1 MGGNTGRRTKSERMD
16 TRHRAAHFGEAL
28 AYANELHAGQTRKGT
43 RIPYI
48 SHLLAVASLAFEYG
62 ADEDEAIAAVLHDA
76 VEDQGGAETLQQI
89 DSRFGS
95 TVATIVDGCS
105 DTDVEPKPPWRQRK
119 EAYLERLTR
128 ECPAVRFVSACDK
141 LHNVRA
147 IIRDYRDH
155 GDRLW
160 QRFNGRKDGT
170 LWYYSAL
177 VKVYQAEERTPVVED
192 LAREVATLRRLVR
205 ARASRQL

>member
-16 TRHRAAHFGEAL
+16 TRHRSAHFGEAL

-43 RIPYI
+43 PIPYI

-62 ADEDEAIAAVLHDA
+62 ADEDEAIAALLHDA
-76 VEDQGGAETLQQI
+76 VEDQGGTETLQQI

-105 DTDVEPKPPWRQRK
+105 DTDVEPKPPWRHRK
-119 EAYLERLTR
+119 EAYLERLPR
-128 ECPAVRFVSACDK
+128 ESPAVRFVSACDK

-147 IIRDYRDH
+147 IIRDYRVH

-177 VKVYQAEERTPVVED
+177 VKVYQAEERTPVVAD

-205 ARASRQL
+205 ARTSRQS